1 MLRIKKFYRIGN
13 IRLKLISP
21 LFVEHGLNV
30 LGPGIYGTP
39 WSNNIN
45 LKIMKIMRV
54 DANHY
59 MFLFK
64 EREISLAT
72 KRYIQD
78 RV

>member
-1 MLRIKKFYRIGN
+1 
-13 IRLKLISP
+13 
-21 LFVEHGLNV
+21 
-30 LGPGIYGTP
+30 
-39 WSNNIN
+39 
-45 LKIMKIMRV
+45 MRV